1 MSKIRSIDRAQFIG
15 RQIGNVTIVKELGSG
30 GMGVVFIGFQQSLKR
45 QVVVKVLPK
54 AVITDEDVKEMFRIE
69 AETVAILNHP
79 NIIPIFD
86 MGETED
92 FFYQVMQLVN
102 GPDLGIILKRCQK
115 HPVPGK
121 RRLPLSQ
128 TIDIIINV
136 LDGLSY
142 AHEEGI
148 VHQDIKPGNI
158 LIDDR
163 TKRPLIVDFGIA
175 RVAHDEYRAQG
186 IIVGTP
192 IYMSPEQARGTPT
205 DGRTDIYAT
214 GVMLFKMAAGTLPL
228 RDKKARELLLR
239 KTRKPQEF
247 FTKKPSEVSDLIDS
261 PLEELILKA
270 IAINK
275 EDRYQNCIQFKKD
288 LEHYWEARKSAA
300 VN

>member
-1 MSKIRSIDRAQFIG
+1 MQKIRTIDRSQFIG
-15 RQIGNVTIVKELGSG
+15 RQIGNVTIIKELGSG

-54 AVITDEDVKEMFRIE
+54 AVIADEDIKEMFRIE
-69 AETVAILNHP
+69 AETVAILSHP

-92 FFYQVMQLVN
+92 FFYQVMQLIK
-102 GPDLGIILKRCQK
+102 GPDLGVILKRCQK
-115 HPVPGK
+115 HPVPG
-121 RRLPLSQ
+121 RRLLPLAQ
-128 TIDIIINV
+128 TIDIIIHV

-192 IYMSPEQARGTPT
+192 IYMSPEQAQGSPT

-214 GVMLFKMAAGTLPL
+214 GVMLFKMTAGQLPL
-228 RDKKARELLLR
+228 RDKKARDLLMR
-239 KTRKPQEF
+239 KTRAPHDF
-247 FTKKPSEVSDLIDS
+247 FTQRPSEVSNLIDGS
-261 PLEELILKA
+261 LEDVILKA
-270 IAINK
+270 IAVRQ

-288 LEHYWEARKSAA
+288 LEHYWEMRKSA
-300 VN
+300 

>member
-1 MSKIRSIDRAQFIG
+1 MQKIRTIDRSQFIG
-15 RQIGNVTIVKELGSG
+15 RQIGNVTIIKELGSG

-54 AVITDEDVKEMFRIE
+54 AVIADEDIKEMFRIE
-69 AETVAILNHP
+69 AETVAILSHP

-92 FFYQVMQLVN
+92 FFYQVMQLIK
-102 GPDLGIILKRCQK
+102 GPDLGVILKRCQK
-115 HPVPGK
+115 HPVPG
-121 RRLPLSQ
+121 RRLLPLAQ
-128 TIDIIINV
+128 TIDIIIHV

-192 IYMSPEQARGTPT
+192 IYMSPEQAQGSPT

-214 GVMLFKMAAGTLPL
+214 GVMLFKMTAGQLPL
-228 RDKKARELLLR
+228 RDKKAKDLLMR
-239 KTRKPQEF
+239 KTRAPHDF
-247 FTKKPSEVSDLIDS
+247 FTQRPSEVSNLIDDS
-261 PLEELILKA
+261 LEDVILKA
-270 IAINK
+270 IAVRQ

-288 LEHYWEARKSAA
+288 LEHYWEMRKSA
-300 VN
+300 